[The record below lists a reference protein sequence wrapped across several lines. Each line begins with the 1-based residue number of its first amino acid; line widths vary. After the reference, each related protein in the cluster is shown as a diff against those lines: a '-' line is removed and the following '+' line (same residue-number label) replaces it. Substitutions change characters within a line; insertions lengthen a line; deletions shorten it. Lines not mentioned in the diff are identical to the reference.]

1 MSLLVLVAP
10 PNVIGSYSD
19 SRGNVAVLDATGRV
33 QVNTAVFALAELLEA
48 GFSLPADVAGA
59 VPFSTLPVIEP
70 VDVSV
75 AVTDSTPAVF
85 SVIVK
90 MCTPASPVTKV

>member
-59 VPFSTLPVIEP
+59 VRP
-70 VDVSV
+70 
-75 AVTDSTPAVF
+75 AVTFAGQPFFDT
-85 SVIVK
+85 
-90 MCTPASPVTKV
+90 TLASGAGKPIWRGAANDRWIDATGATV